1 MVAVVLIAVAL
12 GGIALLVTSGR
23 TRPLPTARNW
33 LDECGLAGV
42 PTGVVVIGLV
52 ACGIVIGGTV
62 AIVVP
67 IPVLAPL
74 AAVAGIAIP
83 LAALD
88 ASRSRRRVLAE
99 SRWPD
104 ILDAIRMALR
114 SGVPLHAALDAADAQ
129 LPAEWRGSWRSA
141 IAGLANGASVASTVR
156 ELQRQRADPLT
167 DRVGESIIVAHEM
180 GGTELPRVL
189 EELGRGIRDELRVR
203 REATAR
209 QSWVRHAARLG
220 SAAPW
225 IVVIML
231 GSRPENRAAFSSAA
245 GVSLLVACAGATLV
259 AYTVMTAMGK
269 LPEKRRWV
277 TDD

>member
-1 MVAVVLIAVAL
+1 MIFPSD
-12 GGIALLVTSGR
+12 IK
-23 TRPLPTARNW
+23 RPLPSPRNW

-42 PTGVVVIGLV
+42 PTGVVATGLV
-52 ACGIVIGGTV
+52 ACGIVIGGAV
-62 AIVVP
+62 AIAVP

-74 AAVAGIAIP
+74 AAVAGIAVP

-104 ILDAIRMALR
+104 ILDSIRMALR
-114 SGVPLHAALDAADAQ
+114 SGVPLHAALDAADQQ
-129 LPAEWRGSWRSA
+129 LPSEWRESWRAA
-141 IAGLANGASVASTVR
+141 IAGLANGASVPSAIR

-225 IVVIML
+225 LVVIML

-245 GVSLLVACAGATLV
+245 GVSLLVACAGATIV
-259 AYTVMTAMGK
+259 AFTVMTAMGK
-269 LPEKRRWV
+269 LPETRRWV
-277 TDD
+277 GDG